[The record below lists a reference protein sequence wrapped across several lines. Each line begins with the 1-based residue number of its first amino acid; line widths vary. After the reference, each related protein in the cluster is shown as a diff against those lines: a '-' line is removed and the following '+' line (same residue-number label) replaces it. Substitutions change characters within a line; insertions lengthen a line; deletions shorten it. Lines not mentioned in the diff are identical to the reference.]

1 MRPNR
6 FNGLVGVWN
15 VITLPKRLKPFRSIQ
30 PAITRLKPRAN
41 ERNQINLS
49 ARCHISTAWGHFP
62 LASRH
67 FVSQSRGMKTDQAA
81 EQLQTIRTL
90 MERSALYRRALA
102 PLMTYAG
109 GLGIVAAFVG
119 YLLRVESGMSFIV
132 YWYAV
137 ALIGLSGSLF
147 MVRRQAVKTNEPFWS
162 PPTRRVAAAMLPT
175 LAVGFFI
182 GVWVYFAVSSPS
194 LGESSGGEFQEGDHL
209 GWLAAV
215 WAILYGCGLHA
226 AGFFTSRGLRH
237 FGWLFIAAGNAILAW
252 MILFQPNW
260 SRSFEWWH
268 NHVLMGAMFGGL
280 QLAYGI
286 YLFATGEEQ
295 NAL

>member
-1 MRPNR
+1 MAPVSDSKN
-6 FNGLVGVWN
+6 
-15 VITLPKRLKPFRSIQ
+15 I
-30 PAITRLKPRAN
+30 
-41 ERNQINLS
+41 
-49 ARCHISTAWGHFP
+49 GHFP
-62 LASRH
+62 LAISH
-67 FVSQSRGMKTDQAA
+67 FESQSPSMKTDQAA

-109 GLGIVAAFVG
+109 VLGILAAFLG
-119 YLLRVESGMSFIV
+119 YLLRVEAETTFIV

-137 ALIGLSGSLF
+137 ALLGLSGSLF
-147 MVRRQAVKTNEPFWS
+147 LVRRQAIKTNEPFWS

-175 LAVGFFI
+175 LTVGFVI
-182 GVWVYFAVSSPS
+182 GVWVYFVFASPS
-194 LGESSGGEFQEGDHL
+194 PGESSCGEFQVGQHL
-209 GWLAAV
+209 GLLCAV

-237 FGWLFIAAGNAILAW
+237 FGWLFIAAGKAILAW
-252 MILFQPNW
+252 MMFLQPGW
-260 SRSFEWWH
+260 SRSFEGWH
-268 NHVLMGAMFGGL
+268 NHVLMGALFGGL

-295 NAL
+295 NTL

>member
-1 MRPNR
+1 
-6 FNGLVGVWN
+6 
-15 VITLPKRLKPFRSIQ
+15 
-30 PAITRLKPRAN
+30 
-41 ERNQINLS
+41 
-49 ARCHISTAWGHFP
+49 
-62 LASRH
+62 
-67 FVSQSRGMKTDQAA
+67 MKTDQAA

-102 PLMTYAG
+102 PLMTFAG
-109 GLGIVAAFVG
+109 GLGIVAAFIG
-119 YLLRVESGMSFIV
+119 CLLRVETETTFIV

-147 MVRRQAVKTNEPFWS
+147 MVRRQAIKTNESFWS

-175 LAVGFFI
+175 LTVGFVI
-182 GVWVYFAVSSPS
+182 GAWVYFVFAAPSP
-194 LGESSGGEFQEGDHL
+194 GESSGGEFEVGQHL
-209 GWLAAV
+209 GWLCAV
-215 WAILYGCGLHA
+215 WAIFYGCGLHS

-252 MILFQPNW
+252 TILLQPNW

-286 YLFATGEEQ
+286 YLYATGEEQ
-295 NAL
+295 NQL

>member
-1 MRPNR
+1 MQSTQIP
-6 FNGLVGVWN
+6 F
-15 VITLPKRLKPFRSIQ
+15 ITPSAVHALRARARARIAKPPYPTLFLLTKNFS
-30 PAITRLKPRAN
+30 LY
-41 ERNQINLS
+41 
-49 ARCHISTAWGHFP
+49 FP
-62 LASRH
+62 LASHH
-67 FVSQSRGMKTDQAA
+67 FELQSRGMKTDQAA

-102 PLMTYAG
+102 PLMTFAG
-109 GLGIVAAFVG
+109 ALGILAAFFG
-119 YLLRVESGMSFIV
+119 YLLQVEAETTFIV

-147 MVRRQAVKTNEPFWS
+147 LVRRQAVKSSEPFWS

-175 LAVGFFI
+175 LTVGFVI

-194 LGESSGGEFQEGDHL
+194 PGESSGGEFQTGQHL
-209 GWLAAV
+209 GWLCAV

-226 AGFFTSRGLRH
+226 AGFFTSQGLRH
-237 FGWLFIAAGNAILAW
+237 FGWLFIAAGNAVLAW
-252 MILFQPNW
+252 MILLQPNW
-260 SRSFEWWH
+260 NRSFEWWH
-268 NHVLMGAMFGGL
+268 NHVLMGALFGGL

-286 YLFATGEEQ
+286 YLYATGEEK